1 MFAHAFS
8 VLAWAAA
15 DQAVSS
21 LEYGV
26 IAAGTVVVVATA
38 ATTPANHV
46 FARGPVRFQG
56 LVAASVLPWIVWHPA
71 AVAERTSA
79 DTAPALIFTRLDL
92 FATSEAVLYIHLY
105 R

>member
-38 ATTPANHV
+38 ATTPANT
-46 FARGPVRFQG
+46 FSRGGRSAFKAWWRLPSCRG
-56 LVAASVLPWIVWHPA
+56 LS
-71 AVAERTSA
+71 
-79 DTAPALIFTRLDL
+79 DTRLRWQSGPPP
-92 FATSEAVLYIHLY
+92 TRH
-105 R
+105 RH

>member
-15 DQAVSS
+15 DQAVSA

-56 LVAASVLPWIVWHPA
+56 LVAASVLPWIV
-71 AVAERTSA
+71 
-79 DTAPALIFTRLDL
+79 
-92 FATSEAVLYIHLY
+92 
-105 R
+105 

>member
-46 FARGPVRFQG
+46 FARGPVLVRVGHYRFAG
-56 LVAASVLPWIVWHPA
+56 YGAESRKDVRIGDGPGRWHDGA
-71 AVAERTSA
+71 RN
-79 DTAPALIFTRLDL
+79 LDVHEL
-92 FATSEAVLYIHLY
+92 RRCGNI
-105 R
+105 